1 MVTVGSTHCRWE
13 SGERR
18 TLRMPYMLVRHKVE
32 DYERWKPGFEE
43 HGATRKESG
52 SKGVRLFRNADDP
65 NETVILLEWDD
76 LENARQFA
84 QSDDLREAMQRVQTS
99 PLNVQR
105 MGGVTMAEN
114 HVSTRSSIARK
125 PRKYQ
130 IDEGLDVLFL
140 RHANYTDVSQTLWR
154 DLY

>member
-1 MVTVGSTHCRWE
+1 
-13 SGERR
+13 
-18 TLRMPYMLVRHKVE
+18 MPYMLVRHKVE

-84 QSDDLREAMQRVQTS
+84 QSEDLRETMQRV
-99 PLNVQR
+99 
-105 MGGVTMAEN
+105 GVADQPD
-114 HVSTRSSIARK
+114 IF
-125 PRKYQ
+125 
-130 IDEGLDVLFL
+130 FL
-140 RHANYTDVSQTLWR
+140 EEVETVEE
-154 DLY
+154 